1 MNRERKILK
10 FSALGALFFAVLGI
24 AWGWAIDS
32 KMITFDGFYSFI
44 SLLLSLLAI
53 EATKY
58 INKKDMEKFPFG
70 KAVLE
75 PLLVIFKSLVLLFM
89 CTSSLVSSLNQILSG
104 GNEVETGF
112 ALVYSLISSIG
123 CIIVYLYMKKSS
135 KNLKSEIV
143 KAEST
148 QWFMDALISI
158 GVLIGF
164 IVSLILVNIGL
175 GNLSKYIDPG
185 MVILSS
191 IIFLPIPINSIVES
205 FKELINFN
213 VSDSI
218 YEEINILL
226 KEIEKEYV
234 IRDSIAR
241 VAKIGR
247 ELRIEIDFILSNHS
261 KIKSVEDMDKVREII
276 DENTNKFN
284 MEKWM
289 NISFSKKR
297 KWSM

>member
-1 MNRERKILK
+1 
-10 FSALGALFFAVLGI
+10 
-24 AWGWAIDS
+24 
-32 KMITFDGFYSFI
+32 MITFDGFYSFI

-58 INKKDMEKFPFG
+58 INKKDAENFPFG

-89 CTSSLVSSLNQILSG
+89 CTSSLISSIKQILSG
-104 GNEVETGF
+104 GNEVETSS

-123 CIIVYLYMKKSS
+123 CIIVYLYMRKSS
-135 KNLKSEIV
+135 KNLNSEIV
-143 KAEST
+143 KSESN
-148 QWFMDALISI
+148 QWFMDALVSL

-164 IVSLILVNIGL
+164 IISLILINIGL

-205 FKELINFN
+205 FKELISFN
-213 VSDSI
+213 ADESI
-218 YEEINILL
+218 YEEINSLV
-226 KEIEKEYV
+226 KEIEKDYS

-247 ELRIEIDFILSNHS
+247 ELKIEIDFILSKNS
-261 KIKSVEDMDKVREII
+261 KIKSVDDMDKVREII
-276 DENTNKFN
+276 DNNTNHFK
-284 MEKWM
+284 MEKRM
-289 NISFSKKR
+289 NISFTNKR
-297 KWSM
+297 KWSV

>member
-1 MNRERKILK
+1 MNMEGKILR
-10 FSALGALFFAVLGI
+10 FSAYGALFFAVLGI

-58 INKKDMEKFPFG
+58 INKKDAENFPFG

-89 CTSSLVSSLNQILSG
+89 CTSSLISSIKQILSG
-104 GNEVETGF
+104 GNEVETSS

-123 CIIVYLYMKKSS
+123 CIIVYLYMRKSS
-135 KNLKSEIV
+135 KNLNSEIV
-143 KAEST
+143 KSESN
-148 QWFMDALISI
+148 QWFMDALVSL

-164 IVSLILVNIGL
+164 IISLILINIGL

-205 FKELINFN
+205 FKELISFN
-213 VSDSI
+213 ADESI
-218 YEEINILL
+218 YEEINSLV
-226 KEIEKEYV
+226 KEIEKDYS

-247 ELRIEIDFILSNHS
+247 ELKIEIDFILSKNS
-261 KIKSVEDMDKVREII
+261 KIKSVDDMDKVREII
-276 DENTNKFN
+276 DNNTNHFK
-284 MEKWM
+284 MEKRM
-289 NISFSKKR
+289 NISFTNKR
-297 KWSM
+297 KWSV